1 MPRKER
7 ILVVLISV
15 AITALILLGVWS
27 LREPEGLVVQNPPV
41 IDPAPGLGAPQP
53 LGPDEDIDPPVS
65 KSPPVIPIGPEETTG
80 GTVEG
85 KVVDDTGKPILSA
98 VITALRKHNK
108 VKYAFTDENGEYAIR
123 GLPPGAYDFRADR
136 EEYATATRR
145 NIQVRALE
153 TTHNVDFELD
163 LSGSFIGFVV
173 SSAGD
178 EPIAG
183 ANVVIYASGFPDRS
197 RGLTRS
203 FREKTGQEGAFQI
216 DKIPPGDYFVHAQAA
231 AYLPSKREAVRI
243 EREQPVTYK
252 FVLDLGGSVSGTVTD
267 LEDKPVPDAQ
277 MWLSTVEGTLHLG
290 KGAKTDADGKYVL
303 EGLKAGTVNVRVI
316 AQGFVTQTK
325 KNIEVFKS
333 QRTQGVDFRLDRG
346 KGVSGVV
353 VNYDG
358 EPVKGASVSASDRLS
373 YKTTK
378 TGEKGAFTLRGF
390 SGDKVNLTVRATGYV
405 FFIKRKIPVG
415 TEDLNLVLG
424 RGGAIEGQVVADE
437 PLADFVVI
445 LYSIPE
451 PSSRPRIVKQR
462 VSRDPQGNFKMSDI
476 PQGSYTIKVNA
487 RALEDSK
494 RKYIQAREE
503 SVEVRENVTITGL
516 QIRLSQQ

>member
-1 MPRKER
+1 
-7 ILVVLISV
+7 
-15 AITALILLGVWS
+15 LG
-27 LREPEGLVVQNPPV
+27 
-41 IDPAPGLGAPQP
+41 
-53 LGPDEDIDPPVS
+53 
-65 KSPPVIPIGPEETTG
+65 
-80 GTVEG
+80 
-85 KVVDDTGKPILSA
+85 
-98 VITALRKHNK
+98 
-108 VKYAFTDENGEYAIR
+108 
-123 GLPPGAYDFRADR
+123 
-136 EEYATATRR
+136 
-145 NIQVRALE
+145 
-153 TTHNVDFELD
+153 
-163 LSGSFIGFVV
+163 
-173 SSAGD
+173 
-178 EPIAG
+178 
-183 ANVVIYASGFPDRS
+183 
-197 RGLTRS
+197 
-203 FREKTGQEGAFQI
+203 
-216 DKIPPGDYFVHAQAA
+216 
-231 AYLPSKREAVRI
+231 
-243 EREQPVTYK
+243 
-252 FVLDLGGSVSGTVTD
+252 
-267 LEDKPVPDAQ
+267 
-277 MWLSTVEGTLHLG
+277 LSTVDGTLHLG
-290 KGAKTDADGKYVL
+290 TGAKTDADGKYVL